1 MYRIKYNIMRPSMF
15 LLTLLFPLLSISQ
28 KAFISKQ
35 NAFYLGVVNPL
46 QIDKGNLQCENLV
59 IKSDQI

>member
-1 MYRIKYNIMRPSMF
+1 MRPSMF